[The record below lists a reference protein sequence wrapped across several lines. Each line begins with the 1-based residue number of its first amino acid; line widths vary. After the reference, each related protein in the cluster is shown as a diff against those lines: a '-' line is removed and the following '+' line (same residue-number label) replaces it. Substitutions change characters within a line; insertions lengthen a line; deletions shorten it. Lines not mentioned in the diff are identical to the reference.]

1 MCRVVALL
9 LQYLRNCRLGRRQ
22 ALLLIRWL
30 TRLNG
35 FIPKIGRQI
44 VIHLCRDQ
52 RGHPPHTRW
61 HRRKFEPG
69 SRGITSRHHHAARG
83 CARTGTRIRLPKHR
97 AFGGKTV
104 DAGGLQ
110 LTASNPPTKS
120 RDVVEAQI
128 IGNNQNNVGRLLIV
142 GDGCRNRALLPGN
155 WPIFGDV
162 IFVFRGV
169 LHHGQQHL
177 NSLRPRHAHRDYSD
191 QKNRE
196 EHFFHWSVSF
206 SQSPWKPVVSILI

>member
-83 CARTGTRIRLPKHR
+83 CAGTGARIRLPKHR

-104 DAGGLQ
+104 DAGGLE

-120 RDVVEAQI
+120 RDIVEAQI
-128 IGNNQNNVGRLLIV
+128 VGNDQNNIGRLLTV
-142 GDGCRNRALLPGN
+142 GDGCRNRPLLPGDYA
-155 WPIFGDV
+155 IFSDV
-162 IFVFRGV
+162 ILSCRGV
-169 LHHGQQHL
+169 LHH
-177 NSLRPRHAHRDYSD
+177 R
-191 QKNRE
+191 
-196 EHFFHWSVSF
+196 
-206 SQSPWKPVVSILI
+206 